1 MQIVSTSSIGSRNV
15 VFDHTEDYVG
25 GASLDTTRI
34 PVDTET
40 LKAGTPVYLN
50 TSTRVAEV
58 VKTATL
64 EDGSTSTVLYVDPDI
79 NLFASGEYVTDGR
92 ITAAINSIAASGD
105 LDAITVASALSTYA
119 SGTVI
124 VESQSTSKFGYPVA
138 ATMELGGD
146 GGTLDVYSSNADNA
160 GLAFVITAATGDTLI
175 VGYSANTV
183 TIRAATGTASK
194 NTDLLITQAINDIES
209 AEWDFRSIQFL
220 ATDDWD
226 GDDADATGQT
236 CTLAATVGYKYEANG
251 FIKDDVTVG
260 DGAALYENLDTSVVI
275 AGTVRAGAL
284 PYPLTTKQKSKLTH
298 FKFNA

>member
-15 VFDHTEDYVG
+15 VFDNTEDYVG
-25 GASLDTTRI
+25 GANLDATRI
-34 PVDTET
+34 PVDTDT

-64 EDGSTSTVLYVDPDI
+64 EDGSSSTVLYVEPGH
-79 NLFASGEYVTDGR
+79 LFASGEYVTDGR
-92 ITAAINSIAASGD
+92 ITSAINSIAASGD
-105 LDAITVASALSTYA
+105 LEAITVASALSTYA
-119 SGTVI
+119 ADTVI
-124 VESQSTSKFGYPVA
+124 VESQSTSKFGIPVA

-146 GGTLDVYSSNADNA
+146 GGTIDIYSSNADNA
-160 GLAFVITAATGDTLI
+160 GLAFVITAATGDALN

-183 TIRAATGTASK
+183 TIRAASGTASN
-194 NTDLLITQAINDIES
+194 NTDLLITQAINDITS
-209 AEWDFRSIQFL
+209 TEWDFRSIQFL
-220 ATDDWD
+220 ATDAWD

-260 DGAALYENLDTSVVI
+260 DGAALYENLDASVVI
-275 AGTVRAGAL
+275 AGTVREGAL
-284 PYPLTTKQKSKLTH
+284 PFPLTTKQKTALKH